1 LLARYEAECDDED
14 DETWI
19 HHFDL
24 EKKRQSMEWHHTTS
38 PRKKKFKAIS
48 SASKIMATDFWDCEG
63 MILIDVLPRSQT
75 INSDVDVETPKK
87 RFRRDRPHRE
97 VTKVLLHHYKARPHT
112 HTHTHTHTH
121 VCVPERPSRTF
132 SGLSCIIYHSS
143 GSDSFRSAERS
154 LRTTRKSFPK

>member
-1 LLARYEAECDDED
+1 LSTIVTG

-87 RFRRDRPHRE
+87 RFRRVRPHRD
-97 VTKVLLHHYKARPHT
+97 VTKVLLQYDNAMT
-112 HTHTHTHTH
+112 HTSLHTREAITNL
-121 VCVPERPSRTF
+121 R
-132 SGLSCIIYHSS
+132 LSCLIYHSS